1 VHELL
6 PKSLAL
12 PVLSADALSSVAYT
26 VEATLVVLLAA
37 SMGAREYMVPIS
49 VAVAAL
55 MTIVIISYRQTVRA
69 YSTSGGAYVVA
80 RENLGVTPAL
90 VAAAALL
97 AGYVLTVAVSV
108 VAGVVAVSS
117 VAQGL
122 IPLQGS
128 NLSVLRGA

>member
-1 VHELL
+1 RGEANTMPRMAATGAAAQGGGFDLAKRLLLGRRMHSGRMVHELL

-12 PVLSADALSSVAYT
+12 PVLSADALSSVSYT

-37 SMGAREYMVPIS
+37 SVGAREYMVPIS

-80 RENLGVTPAL
+80 
-90 VAAAALL
+90 
-97 AGYVLTVAVSV
+97 
-108 VAGVVAVSS
+108 
-117 VAQGL
+117 
-122 IPLQGS
+122 
-128 NLSVLRGA
+128 